1 MPSPQSH
8 AFLPADSVIFISQVT
23 ADVSCPVCFLVSFL
37 PGIPNFSLNCEWD
50 LFSSICCYSYFGELG
65 KPQAWCIYFVTGH
78 RTEFSF
84 PRDGLS
90 PAAPLGGHSQAVR
103 MALALGGP
111 WLGRQHQ
118 GVRLQ
123 AKRFVCEEASVTS
136 VGISVRNQSVLCD
149 KLKAQHSLKP
159 GLFQQD

>member
-1 MPSPQSH
+1 MS
-8 AFLPADSVIFISQVT
+8 FISQVR
-23 ADVSCPVCFLVSFL
+23 AGVSCPVCFLVSFL

-50 LFSSICCYSYFGELG
+50 LFSNICCYSYFGELG
-65 KPQAWCIYFVTGH
+65 KPQAWCIYFVTGYW
-78 RTEFSF
+78 TEFSF
-84 PRDGLS
+84 PRNGLS
-90 PAAPLGGHSQAVR
+90 PAAPLGGHSRAVR

-149 KLKAQHSLKP
+149 KLKAQRSLKP